1 LVPEIKTL
9 YFFIVPSSAVTV
21 YSTFLL
27 FEKSCLTLEAGVT
40 TAFSDTVIEGN
51 KIKASLAASLL
62 TLKVIVPFSS
72 SITGCSVT
80 TSLSNVKPVIL
91 ASELSLPVNLV
102 PTKVALT
109 SWFKGAPTFTPISI
123 LILLPFTVPKILI
136 GQLPRGATKSR
147 FCCPS
152 NE

>member
-1 LVPEIKTL
+1 MVPEIKTL

-62 TLKVIVPFSS
+62 TLKVIVPF
-72 SITGCSVT
+72 SVT